1 MRHVKVS
8 MMPEDAM
15 SKSTALV
22 ATCVA
27 GSGARLS
34 PQTLAQALRTSG
46 LAGARIEWLAAES
59 AADVFVDGAWP
70 STALSDALRAALAPA
85 PVDVIVQPV
94 RGRRKAVLVADMD
107 STIIREECIDELAD
121 CKGLRAHIA
130 AITRRAMDGELDF
143 AAALRERVALL
154 KGVTRSEVFALRN
167 RLTLTPGAR
176 ALVATMRAHGA
187 YAALVSGGFAP
198 FTEAIAQRLGFDEN
212 RANDIEFVD
221 DALSGRVREPVQGA
235 EAKRLALWEICARQ
249 GLSLRD
255 ALAVGDGANDLDMI
269 AAAGLGVAFRA
280 RPGVAAH
287 AAARIDYA
295 DLTALLYAQGYS
307 RSSFREAG

>member
-1 MRHVKVS
+1 MLEGAK
-8 MMPEDAM
+8 

-27 GSGARLS
+27 GAGAHFS
-34 PQTLAQALRTSG
+34 AQSLARALRALG
-46 LAGARIEWLAAES
+46 LAAAPIEWLAAES
-59 AADVFVDGAWP
+59 AADVFVDSVWP
-70 STALSDALRAALAPA
+70 SPTLADSLRAALAPA

-94 RGRRKAVLVADMD
+94 LGRRKAVLVADMD
-107 STIIREECIDELAD
+107 STIIREECVDELAD
-121 CKGLRAHIA
+121 CKGLRARVA
-130 AITRRAMDGELDF
+130 AITKRAMGGELDF

-154 KGVTRSEVFALRN
+154 EGVTRSEVFALRD
-167 RLTLTPGAR
+167 RLTPMPGAR
-176 ALVATMRAHGA
+176 TLVATMRAHGA

-221 DALSGRVREPVQGA
+221 DALSGRVKEPVQGA
-235 EAKRLALWEICARQ
+235 EAKRLALSEICARQ
-249 GLSLRD
+249 GVSLQD

-280 RPGVAAH
+280 RPGVAAR
-287 AAARIDYA
+287 AAARIDHA

-307 RSSFREAG
+307 RAAFHEAD